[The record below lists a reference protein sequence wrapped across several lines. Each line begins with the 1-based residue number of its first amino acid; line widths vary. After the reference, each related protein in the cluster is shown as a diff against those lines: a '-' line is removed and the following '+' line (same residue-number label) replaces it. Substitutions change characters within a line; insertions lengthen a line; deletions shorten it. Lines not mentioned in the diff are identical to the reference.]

1 MKTRGCPSKGDVL
14 AGREHRQLDGR
25 HGSTMRDARLD
36 ALEHDLAAL
45 RELLDRE
52 LAALEDRLDR
62 LARALAEQPR

>member
-1 MKTRGCPSKGDVL
+1 MDTPRRGPTL
-14 AGREHRQLDGR
+14 
-25 HGSTMRDARLD
+25 RDSRIA
-36 ALEHDLAAL
+36 ALERDLAAL